1 MDVARSTHEDDDYR
15 YDNQHTATIDHVLR
29 QTEIEHVS
37 IGLSIEL
44 ISELIIELIID
55 LIIEGVAD
63 TCDDRLN

>member
-15 YDNQHTATIDHVLR
+15 YDNQHTATIDQMLR

-44 ISELIIELIID
+44 IIELIID
-55 LIIEGVAD
+55 MIIEGVAD